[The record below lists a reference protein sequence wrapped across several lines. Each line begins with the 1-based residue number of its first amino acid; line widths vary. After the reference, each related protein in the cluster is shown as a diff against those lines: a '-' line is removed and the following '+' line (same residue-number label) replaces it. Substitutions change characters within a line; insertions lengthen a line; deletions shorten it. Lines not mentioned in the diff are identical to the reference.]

1 MGNRHELMVR
11 QAHHERINS
20 LNVSDAIVANPRP
33 ASTVVVM
40 RDSSAGPEVFMVR
53 RHQDTAFMGGAYVF
67 PGGRVDAAD
76 HDGSDAWCD
85 GLEPATAQLSGLDAE
100 VAVAFHVAAARE
112 LFEEAGVL
120 LARDAGGNFVSLTGD
135 EVHAR
140 FNAYRLDVHGGRA
153 TLRSI
158 VEREQLRLALDALV
172 LFAHWVT
179 PPIDTRQFDTRF
191 FMARVPPDQTPAHD
205 ETETTHSSWLTPSY
219 ALAQAVGSHIVLPV
233 PTWTTIR
240 ELERFATVDAAMRW
254 AKGRRVVARMPL
266 LITQDDGTRL
276 LVIPGDPLYPE
287 ENTGDVPM
295 ETRFAFVDQQWRAVS
310 RE

>member
-1 MGNRHELMVR
+1 
-11 QAHHERINS
+11 
-20 LNVSDAIVANPRP
+20 
-33 ASTVVVM
+33 
-40 RDSSAGPEVFMVR
+40 MVR

-67 PGGRVDAAD
+67 PGGRVDAPD

-85 GLEPATAQLSGLDAE
+85 GLEHATAQLAGLDDE

-120 LARDAGGNFVSLTGD
+120 LARDASGRFVSLTGA

-140 FNAYRLDVHGGRA
+140 FTSYRLDVHGGGA

-287 ENTGDVPM
+287 ENTGDMPM

>member
-1 MGNRHELMVR
+1 MDREAL
-11 QAHHERINS
+11 AERPYHCRVVPDAF
-20 LNVSDAIVANPRP
+20 VSNPRP
-33 ASTVVVM
+33 ASTVVVL

-205 ETETTHSSWLTPSY
+205 QTETTHSSWLTPSY

-287 ENTGDVPM
+287 ENTGDMPM

>member
-1 MGNRHELMVR
+1 MSALP
-11 QAHHERINS
+11 RIEYCHF
-20 LNVSDAIVANPRP
+20 VPPDAIVANPRP
-33 ASTVVVM
+33 ASTVVVL

-67 PGGRVDAAD
+67 PGGRVDAPD

-85 GLEPATAQLSGLDAE
+85 GLEHATAQLSGLDAE

-120 LARDAGGNFVSLTGD
+120 LARDASGRFVSLAGG

-140 FNAYRLDVHGGRA
+140 FNTYRLDVHSGRA

-205 ETETTHSSWLTPSY
+205 ETETTHSGWLTPSH
-219 ALAQAVGSHIVLPV
+219 ALAQAVSSHIVLPV

-240 ELERFATVDAAMRW
+240 ELERFATVDEAVSW
-254 AKGRRVVARMPL
+254 ARGRRVVPRMPL
-266 LITQDDGTRL
+266 LVTQDDGTRL

-287 ENTGDVPM
+287 QNGDDLPK
-295 ETRFAFVDQQWRAVS
+295 ETRFALVDRQWRAVS